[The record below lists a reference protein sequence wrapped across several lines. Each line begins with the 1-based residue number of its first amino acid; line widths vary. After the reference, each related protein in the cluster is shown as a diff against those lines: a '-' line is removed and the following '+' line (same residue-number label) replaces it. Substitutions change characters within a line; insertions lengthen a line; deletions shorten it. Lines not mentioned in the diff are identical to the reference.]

1 MEFNLYIRATKHTEI
16 SQVHILFFYVTSG
29 YQRIFFKTFEL
40 KTKSSFKIKGN
51 IEWIDINW
59 FLVAASI
66 IP

>member
-51 IEWIDINW
+51 IE
-59 FLVAASI
+59 
-66 IP
+66 